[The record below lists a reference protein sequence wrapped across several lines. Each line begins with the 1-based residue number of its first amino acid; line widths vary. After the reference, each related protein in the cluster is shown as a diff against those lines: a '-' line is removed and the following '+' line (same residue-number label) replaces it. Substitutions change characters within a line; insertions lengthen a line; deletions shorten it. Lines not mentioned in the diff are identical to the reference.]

1 MVEQVMSETLTLE
14 TVDQVAAVATRKA
27 PSELV
32 LLAKET
38 TVAQVP
44 TTPVTVAVVAVAAV
58 PLELAQPDKHL
69 LEAELVAQLGQ
80 EQLTQFRDLLLPT
93 QQAEQA
99 VQEQAH
105 LLAQPAQQIAELAVV
120 EQAEHPPEAS
130 PVVLADQASSLSN
143 TQTPLIFQ
151 ASTQG

>member
-1 MVEQVMSETLTLE
+1 MSETPTLE

-32 LLAKET
+32 LLARET

-44 TTPVTVAVVAVAAV
+44 TIPVTVAVVAVAAV

-69 LEAELVAQLGQ
+69 LEAEPVAQLGQ
-80 EQLTQFRDLLLPT
+80 EQLTQFRDRPLPT

-105 LLAQPAQQIAELAVV
+105 LLEQPAQQIAELAVV

-130 PVVLADQASSLSN
+130 PVVLVDQASSSSN
-143 TQTPLIFQ
+143 TQTLSIFR